1 MTPIYYINLDR
12 VPERHRFMEGQFLSQ
27 GLSATRIPAVD
38 AFDMAETP
46 EYAPA
51 SWMQRWSLTKSE
63 VACFESHRLAW
74 RAIRDNE
81 ERFAVIMEDDA
92 ILSAGFSEALKA
104 LTKSVHCSDV
114 IKLDGVNQVRRF
126 GPAIDIGGV
135 RLRTINQTI
144 GSAAAYLISREA
156 AAKLE
161 ARANRYCDT
170 ADDHIFTP
178 RRDMALMQLDPA
190 IAVQGMF
197 VEDKTSTRS
206 DTVAASERT
215 SDHRINAVSSKGPV
229 FYRLLK
235 ELRRSGRKLMWWLW
249 LDRRL
254 VANGGL
260 MDCPPLA
267 GDLGRYR

>member
-12 VPERHRFMEGQFLSQ
+12 VQERRRFMEDQFLSQ
-27 GLSATRIPAVD
+27 GLSATRISAVD
-38 AFDMAETP
+38 ALDMAETP

-51 SWMQRWSLTKSE
+51 SWLQRWRLTESE

-74 RAIRDNE
+74 RAIRDNDAH
-81 ERFAVIMEDDA
+81 FGVIMEDDA
-92 ILSAGFSEALKA
+92 ILSAGFSEALQLLA
-104 LTKSVHCSDV
+104 KSVHCSDV
-114 IKLDGVNQVRRF
+114 IKLDGANQVRRL
-126 GPAIDIGGV
+126 GPAIDIGRV
-135 RLRTINQTI
+135 KLRAINQTI

-161 ARANRYCDT
+161 ARANRYCDHL
-170 ADDHIFTP
+170 DDYIFTP
-178 RRDMALMQLDPA
+178 RRDMQLMQLDPA

-197 VEDKTSTRS
+197 IEDKTSTRS
-206 DTVAASERT
+206 DTVDASERT
-215 SDHRINAVSSKGPV
+215 SDPRINAAPGKGPV

-235 ELRRSGRKLMWWLW
+235 ELKRSGQKLMWGLW
-249 LDRRL
+249 GDSRL

-260 MDCPPLA
+260 IDCPPLA

>member
-1 MTPIYYINLDR
+1 
-12 VPERHRFMEGQFLSQ
+12 
-27 GLSATRIPAVD
+27 
-38 AFDMAETP
+38 
-46 EYAPA
+46 
-51 SWMQRWSLTKSE
+51 
-63 VACFESHRLAW
+63 
-74 RAIRDNE
+74 
-81 ERFAVIMEDDA
+81 
-92 ILSAGFSEALKA
+92 